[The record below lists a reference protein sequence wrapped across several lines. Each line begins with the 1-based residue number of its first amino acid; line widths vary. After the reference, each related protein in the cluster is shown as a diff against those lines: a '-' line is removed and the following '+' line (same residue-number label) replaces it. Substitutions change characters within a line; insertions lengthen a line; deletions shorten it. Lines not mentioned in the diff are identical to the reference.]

1 MFRLF
6 ARVTAGLAMLA
17 ALGACYI
24 TGNSVIP
31 AERASAI
38 PGIEGNWVP
47 VDDSSEDVLN
57 IAQVSGTNDYIL
69 TSTAPDA
76 QGETLSARGFNVAG
90 GVYAVQL
97 WNEEALD
104 EGVVLVFLEVSG
116 TEVSL
121 LGVAAD
127 AQALAQQT
135 GAVLAEDSVTLDGDP
150 AAVLAFLEAHQAGQL
165 TAPTPIM
172 KRAP

>member
-38 PGIEGNWVP
+38 PGIEGNWMP
-47 VDDSSEDVLN
+47 VDDSSDDVLT
-57 IAQVSGTNDYIL
+57 IAQAAGSNDYVL
-69 TSTAPDA
+69 TSSAPDA
-76 QGETLSARGFNVAG
+76 QGETLSARGFHVAG
-90 GVYAVQL
+90 NTYAVQL
-97 WNEEALD
+97 WNEQALD
-104 EGVVLVFLEVSG
+104 EGVVLVFLDVDG
-116 TEVSL
+116 DQVSL

-127 AQALAQQT
+127 AQAMAQQS
-135 GAVLAEDSVTLDGDP
+135 GATLAEDGVTLDGEP
-150 AAVLAFLEAHQAGQL
+150 TAVLAFLESHQAGQL